1 MTTSP
6 DADYE
11 LVSYDGVLGTTE
23 PINPVVTTT
32 TSVINPLTQTLTEVS
47 IDKFKQSRTC
57 YGKLWGLCRKV
68 TSALTVD
75 FGEVQQDEY
84 AEIVATMERVLTK
97 VKHRA
102 ELQAA
107 SEEDQPRLRA
117 LQEVSNVHD
126 PRRVDNKSAKQRKCG
141 YCKQVGSGHIKASCP
156 QRAKDM
162 AAAEAASAATQRAAA
177 DQEYGVGAGA

>member
-11 LVSYDGVLGTTE
+11 LVSYDGILGTTK

-32 TSVINPLTQTLTEVS
+32 TSVINPLTQALTEVS

-75 FGEVQQDEY
+75 YGEVQQDEY
-84 AEIVATMERVLTK
+84 AEIVATMERVFTK

-107 SEEDQPRLRA
+107 SEEEQPRLRA
-117 LQEVSNVHD
+117 LQEVSNAQD

-141 YCKQVGSGHIKASCP
+141 YCKQVGCGHNKASCL
-156 QRAKDM
+156 QRAKDI
-162 AAAEAASAATQRAAA
+162 AAAEATASVATQRAA
-177 DQEYGVGAGA
+177 